1 MAFKSL
7 ETEQQISIQALIRSW
22 KGKLTW
28 DLLVT
33 KIESSLGIATT
44 RQTLDKYANIKHEYN
59 QKKQVLRGKPVSA
72 ENKEL
77 ISYLQKD
84 VDLAEKMIKLEAQL
98 AVAHSE
104 IGKLHAFI
112 QKLSSIGKT
121 NPSVMDVFQ
130 RTLQDVERKRAP

>member
-1 MAFKSL
+1 MALKSL

-22 KGKLTW
+22 EGKLTW

-44 RQTLDKYANIKHEYN
+44 RQTLDKYANIKHEY
-59 QKKQVLRGKPVSA
+59 QQQKQVLRGKPVSPD
-72 ENKEL
+72 NKEL
-77 ISYLQKD
+77 LSYLQKD
-84 VDLAEKMIKLEAQL
+84 VELAEKVLQLEAQL

-104 IGKLHAFI
+104 IGKLQAFI

-130 RTLQDVERKRAP
+130 KTLRDVERGWK

>member
-7 ETEQQISIQALIRSW
+7 ETEQQISMQAVIRSW

-33 KIESSLGIATT
+33 KIESSLSIATT

-59 QKKQVLRGKPVSA
+59 QKKQVLRGKPVSS

-84 VDLAEKMIKLEAQL
+84 VDLAEKVIKLEAQL

-104 IGKLHAFI
+104 IGKLQAFI
-112 QKLSSIGKT
+112 QKLSNIGKT

-130 RTLQDVERKRAP
+130 RTLQDVERNK

>member
-7 ETEQQISIQALIRSW
+7 ETEQQISIQAVIRSW
-22 KGKLTW
+22 QGKLTW

-59 QKKQVLRGKPVSA
+59 QKKQVLKGKRVSS

-84 VDLAEKMIKLEAQL
+84 VDLAEKVIKLEAQL
-98 AVAHSE
+98 AVAYSE
-104 IGKLHAFI
+104 IGKLQAFI
-112 QKLSSIGKT
+112 QKLSKIGKT

-130 RTLQDVERKRAP
+130 RTLQDVERNK

>member
-7 ETEQQISIQALIRSW
+7 ETEQQISVQALIRSW
-22 KGKLTW
+22 EGKLTW

-44 RQTLDKYANIKHEYN
+44 RQTLDKYANIKHEYQ
-59 QKKQVLRGKPVSA
+59 QKKQVLRGKPVSSD
-72 ENKEL
+72 NNEL

-84 VDLAEKMIKLEAQL
+84 VDLAEKVIQLEAQL

-104 IGKLHAFI
+104 IGKLQAFI
-112 QKLSSIGKT
+112 QKLANIGKT

-130 RTLQDVERKRAP
+130 KTLQDVKRSNK

>member
-1 MAFKSL
+1 MALKSL

-22 KGKLTW
+22 EGKLTW

-33 KIESSLGIATT
+33 KIESSLGITTT
-44 RQTLDKYANIKHEYN
+44 RQTLDKYANIKHEYK
-59 QKKQVLRGKPVSA
+59 QKKQVLRGKPVSSD
-72 ENKEL
+72 NKKL
-77 ISYLQKD
+77 LSYLQDD
-84 VDLAEKMIKLEAQL
+84 VDLAEKVIQLEAQL

-104 IGKLHAFI
+104 IGKLQAFI

-130 RTLQDVERKRAP
+130 KTLRDVERGRK

>member
-1 MAFKSL
+1 MALKSL
-7 ETEQQISIQALIRSW
+7 ETEQQISVQALIRSW

-33 KIESSLGIATT
+33 KIESSLGITTT
-44 RQTLDKYANIKHEYN
+44 RQTLDKYANIKHEYK
-59 QKKQVLRGKPVSA
+59 QKKQVLRGKPLSP

-84 VDLAEKMIKLEAQL
+84 VDLAEKVIQLEAQL
-98 AVAHSE
+98 AVAQSE
-104 IGKLHAFI
+104 IGKLQAFI

-130 RTLQDVERKRAP
+130 KTLQDVKRSNK

>member
-1 MAFKSL
+1 MALQSLKS
-7 ETEQQISIQALIRSW
+7 EQQISIQALIRSW

-44 RQTLDKYANIKHEYN
+44 RQTLDKYANIKHEYK
-59 QKKQVLRGKPVSA
+59 QKKQVLRGKPVSS
-72 ENKEL
+72 ENMEL

-84 VDLAEKMIKLEAQL
+84 VDLAEKVIQLEAL
-98 AVAHSE
+98 LTVAHSE
-104 IGKLHAFI
+104 IGKLQAFI
-112 QKLSSIGKT
+112 QKLSSVGKT

-130 RTLQDVERKRAP
+130 KTLQDVKRSNK

>member
-1 MAFKSL
+1 MALKSL

-22 KGKLTW
+22 EGKLTW

-44 RQTLDKYANIKHEYN
+44 RQTLDKYANIKHEY
-59 QKKQVLRGKPVSA
+59 QQQKQVLRGKPVSPD
-72 ENKEL
+72 NKEL
-77 ISYLQKD
+77 LSYLQKD
-84 VDLAEKMIKLEAQL
+84 VELAQKVLQLEAQL
-98 AVAHSE
+98 AVSQSE
-104 IGKLHAFI
+104 IGKLQAFI

-130 RTLQDVERKRAP
+130 KTLRDVERGRK

>member
-1 MAFKSL
+1 MAIKSL

-22 KGKLTW
+22 EGKLTW

-33 KIESSLGIATT
+33 KIESSLGITTT
-44 RQTLDKYANIKHEYN
+44 RQTLDKYANIKHEYK
-59 QKKQVLRGKPVSA
+59 QKKQVLRSIPVSS

-77 ISYLQKD
+77 IAYLQQD
-84 VDLAEKMIKLEAQL
+84 VDLAQKVIQLEAQL
-98 AVAHSE
+98 AVAKSE
-104 IGKLHAFI
+104 IGKLQAFI

-130 RTLQDVERKRAP
+130 KTLQDVERSNK

>member
-1 MAFKSL
+1 MALKSL

-22 KGKLTW
+22 EGKLTW

-44 RQTLDKYANIKHEYN
+44 RQTLDKYANIKQEY
-59 QKKQVLRGKPVSA
+59 QQQKQVLRGKPVSSD
-72 ENKEL
+72 NKEL
-77 ISYLQKD
+77 LSYLQKD
-84 VDLAEKMIKLEAQL
+84 VELAEKVIQLEAQL

-104 IGKLHAFI
+104 IGKLQAFI

-130 RTLQDVERKRAP
+130 KTLRDVESSNK

>member
-1 MAFKSL
+1 MASKSL

-22 KGKLTW
+22 QGRLTW
-28 DLLVT
+28 DFLVT

-72 ENKEL
+72 ENTKL
-77 ISYLQKD
+77 ISYLRKD
-84 VDLAEKMIKLEAQL
+84 VDLAEKVIRLEAEL
-98 AVAHSE
+98 AVAKLE
-104 IGKLHAFI
+104 IGKLHGYI
-112 QKLSSIGKT
+112 QKLASIGKT

-130 RTLQDVERKRAP
+130 KTLKEFR

>member
-1 MAFKSL
+1 MALKSL

-22 KGKLTW
+22 EGKLTW

-33 KIESSLGIATT
+33 KIEASLGIATT
-44 RQTLDKYANIKHEYN
+44 RQTLDKYANIKHEY
-59 QKKQVLRGKPVSA
+59 QKQKQVLRGKPVSPD
-72 ENKEL
+72 NKEL
-77 ISYLQKD
+77 LSYLQKD
-84 VDLAEKMIKLEAQL
+84 VELAEKVLQLEAQL

-130 RTLQDVERKRAP
+130 KTLRDISRANK

>member
-1 MAFKSL
+1 MALKSL

-22 KGKLTW
+22 EGKLTW
-28 DLLVT
+28 DFLVT

-44 RQTLDKYANIKHEYN
+44 RQTLDKYANIKHEYK
-59 QKKQVLRGKPVSA
+59 QKKLVLRGKPVSPD
-72 ENKEL
+72 NKEL

-84 VDLAEKMIKLEAQL
+84 VELAQKVIQLEAQL
-98 AVAHSE
+98 AVASSE
-104 IGKLHAFI
+104 IGKLQAFI

-130 RTLQDVERKRAP
+130 KTLRDVESSNK

>member
-1 MAFKSL
+1 MALKSL

-22 KGKLTW
+22 EGKLTW
-28 DLLVT
+28 DFLVT

-44 RQTLDKYANIKHEYN
+44 RQTLDKYANIKHEYK
-59 QKKQVLRGKPVSA
+59 QKKQVLRGKPVSPD
-72 ENKEL
+72 NKEL

-84 VDLAEKMIKLEAQL
+84 VELAQKVIQLETQL
-98 AVAHSE
+98 AVASSE
-104 IGKLHAFI
+104 IGKLQAFI

-130 RTLQDVERKRAP
+130 KTLRDVESSNK